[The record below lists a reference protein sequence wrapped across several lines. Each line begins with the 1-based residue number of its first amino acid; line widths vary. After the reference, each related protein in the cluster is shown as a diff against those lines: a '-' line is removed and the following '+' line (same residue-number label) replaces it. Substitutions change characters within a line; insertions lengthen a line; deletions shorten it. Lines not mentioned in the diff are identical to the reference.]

1 MVERFAVHVVAV
13 TDVLAHSGF
22 GQVEVPRG
30 NRFDKLLVAVRHSR
44 LVLHQ
49 LEPTETHHAAEPH
62 PAKFLDQAADLG
74 PCAIALVQSLWT
86 DGVLCAASQAGH
98 LFRLVGL
105 YDPQR
110 LEAACRRAL
119 FYKKTDYLTIERILS
134 DNLENLP
141 LSPYADVNGQLS
153 LWPLNLP
160 F

>member
-1 MVERFAVHVVAV
+1 MNEPRRITIVDFDGCPQDILN
-13 TDVLAHSGF
+13 TDE
-22 GQVEVPRG
+22 QQIK
-30 NRFDKLLVAVRHSR
+30 NRL
-44 LVLHQ
+44 
-49 LEPTETHHAAEPH
+49 
-62 PAKFLDQAADLG
+62 LDQAANLG
-74 PCAIALVQSLWT
+74 PFAIALVQSLWT

-141 LSPYADVNGQLS
+141 LSPYADVDGQLS